1 MENLWI
7 CCTSF
12 LYTEASRSPW
22 RRCLSR
28 THNERLVCF
37 LAASSHAQLVD
48 VASTRLFNV
57 RGTPGAIQ
65 VAILACGPHSHFLP
79 IMTSVNGSNVH
90 EAFALMATLLAPRVP
105 VRYLE
110 LSGQLLQRRQMEEV
124 FEERAAAKRCA
135 FPACENPLPKSSGKF
150 RVSLARK
157 EIYDAQYER
166 QFCSELC
173 LKKARVLLSR
183 LVHKP
188 PQLVPSLVEVFGT
201 DKPNP
206 LDYEDDVKAVNRIK
220 TPVVHKPG
228 PLPKAKAVWAKTQ
241 DLGIVERKHST
252 SVSVPPALEATT
264 STKLK
269 ENASP
274 AAPDRNFPTLE
285 HASLIE
291 GYVFPAH
298 KQELAKKVEKL
309 VKKSQE
315 EGDNEDD
322 IVVSDSD
329 ESDAAAS
336 DVSSAGSFEISDFD
350 DEEVVTLNDL
360 PLFSHLWGLFSNW
373 ITHETTL
380 AVAGRP
386 LPAKEEK
393 DATDPLI
400 GGPEKAEADAA
411 RRRARQIRTE
421 RWSSLSLMLRRPL
434 PQVALKLKLASDRF
448 ANHRIDAITESFAL
462 REAIDTRNAHQWTCV
477 ATILL
482 LVAYDIK
489 PKDILEGER
498 SDQVK
503 ALTKLDTSELQQL
516 LQLFYEVRKDTDVA
530 VDTDVA
536 PIPENEP
543 KVKDASKREMSDKP
557 PAFCRKCRRAKTKCI
572 CKTRAKT
579 PKEEEMSTTQLE
591 EMLQEALVL
600 REEYDELLQPDD

>member
-1 MENLWI
+1 
-7 CCTSF
+7 
-12 LYTEASRSPW
+12 
-22 RRCLSR
+22 
-28 THNERLVCF
+28 
-37 LAASSHAQLVD
+37 
-48 VASTRLFNV
+48 
-57 RGTPGAIQ
+57 
-65 VAILACGPHSHFLP
+65 
-79 IMTSVNGSNVH
+79 
-90 EAFALMATLLAPRVP
+90 MATLLAPRVP
-105 VRYLE
+105 VRCYK
-110 LSGQLLQRRQMEEV
+110 RRQMEEV

-135 FPACENPLPKSSGKF
+135 FPARKSSTQVFGKF

-173 LKKARVLLSR
+173 LKVGSQASTAGSV
-183 LVHKP
+183 
-188 PQLVPSLVEVFGT
+188 LVEVFGT

-252 SVSVPPALEATT
+252 S
-264 STKLK
+264 

-350 DEEVVTLNDL
+350 DEEVP
-360 PLFSHLWGLFSNW
+360 PLGLFSNW

-386 LPAKEEK
+386 LPAKEEEG
-393 DATDPLI
+393 DTDPLI

-421 RWSSLSLMLRRPL
+421 RWSSLSLMLRPPL

-462 REAIDTRNAHQWTCV
+462 REAIDTRNAHQTNYWCV
-477 ATILL
+477 IVDMRRDDLL

-530 VDTDVA
+530 VDTDS
-536 PIPENEP
+536 

>member
-1 MENLWI
+1 MLQLQG
-7 CCTSF
+7 THS
-12 LYTEASRSPW
+12 LQSRPGG
-22 RRCLSR
+22 
-28 THNERLVCF
+28 
-37 LAASSHAQLVD
+37 
-48 VASTRLFNV
+48 V
-57 RGTPGAIQ
+57 RF
-65 VAILACGPHSHFLP
+65 ACGPHAPFP
-79 IMTSVNGSNVH
+79 IMSVNGSNVH

-105 VRYLE
+105 IQFLE
-110 LSGQLLQRRQMEEV
+110 LSGKILQRRQMEEV

-135 FPACENPLPKSSGKF
+135 FPACENPLPKSLGKF

-183 LVHKP
+183 LAHKP

-201 DKPNP
+201 EKPNP
-206 LDYEDDVKAVNRIK
+206 LDYADEM
-220 TPVVHKPG
+220 TPVKQVENPTVLKPAS
-228 PLPKAKAVWAKTQ
+228 LPKAKTVWAKTQ
-241 DLGIVERKHST
+241 DLGVVERKHSA
-252 SVSVPPALEATT
+252 SVGVPPALEA
-264 STKLK
+264 SISKVK

-274 AAPDRNFPTLE
+274 AAPNRSFPTAE

-298 KQELAKKVEKL
+298 KQKLAKKVEEM

-315 EGDNEDD
+315 EEEEEENDED

-373 ITHETTL
+373 ITHDTTL
-380 AVAGRP
+380 MVAGCP
-386 LPAKEEK
+386 IPVKAEK
-393 DATDPLI
+393 KDDSDPLI

-421 RWSSLSLMLRRPL
+421 RWNSLSLMLRRPL
-434 PQVALKLKLASDRF
+434 PQVALKLKLACDRF
-448 ANHRIDAITESFAL
+448 ANHRIDTITETFAL
-462 REAIDTRNAHQWTCV
+462 RDAIDTRNAHQWTCV

-489 PKDILEGER
+489 PNDLLEGER
-498 SDQVK
+498 SDQAK
-503 ALTKLDTSELQQL
+503 ALTKLDTLELQQL
-516 LQLFYEVRKDTDVA
+516 LQLFYEVRKDSDVA

-536 PIPENEP
+536 PIPETEST
-543 KVKDASKREMSDKP
+543 VKDASKEETPDDKLT
-557 PAFCRKCRRAKTKCI
+557 FCRKCRRAKTKCV
-572 CKTRAKT
+572 CKTRAKAS
-579 PKEEEMSTTQLE
+579 KENEMSPTQLE

>member
-1 MENLWI
+1 
-7 CCTSF
+7 
-12 LYTEASRSPW
+12 
-22 RRCLSR
+22 
-28 THNERLVCF
+28 
-37 LAASSHAQLVD
+37 
-48 VASTRLFNV
+48 
-57 RGTPGAIQ
+57 
-65 VAILACGPHSHFLP
+65 
-79 IMTSVNGSNVH
+79 MTSVNGSNVH

-135 FPACENPLPKSSGKF
+135 FPACENLYPSRSSGKF

-252 SVSVPPALEATT
+252 DNFDETEGKCV
-264 STKLK
+264 
-269 ENASP
+269 P

-380 AVAGRP
+380 AVAGQ
-386 LPAKEEK
+386 
-393 DATDPLI
+393 
-400 GGPEKAEADAA
+400 KAEADAA

-536 PIPENEP
+536 PIPENES

>member
-1 MENLWI
+1 
-7 CCTSF
+7 
-12 LYTEASRSPW
+12 
-22 RRCLSR
+22 
-28 THNERLVCF
+28 
-37 LAASSHAQLVD
+37 
-48 VASTRLFNV
+48 
-57 RGTPGAIQ
+57 
-65 VAILACGPHSHFLP
+65 
-79 IMTSVNGSNVH
+79 MTSVNGSNVH
-90 EAFALMATLLAPRVP
+90 EAFTLMATLLAPRVP

-206 LDYEDDVKAVNRIK
+206 LDYEDNVKAVK
-220 TPVVHKPG
+220 QVETPTAHKPE
-228 PLPKAKAVWAKTQ
+228 PLPKAKTVWAKTQ
-241 DLGIVERKHST
+241 DLGVVERKHSM
-252 SVSVPPALEATT
+252 SVGAPPALEAST
-264 STKLK
+264 SKLK
-269 ENASP
+269 ENVSP
-274 AAPDRNFPTLE
+274 AAPDRSFPTSE

-298 KQELAKKVEKL
+298 KQKLAKKVEKL
-309 VKKSQE
+309 VKNSQ
-315 EGDNEDD
+315 DAEDDED

-360 PLFSHLWGLFSNW
+360 PLFSHLWGLFSSW
-373 ITHETTL
+373 LTHETTL
-380 AVAGRP
+380 VVTGRAI
-386 LPAKEEK
+386 PAREEK
-393 DATDPLI
+393 EDTDPLI

-421 RWSSLSLMLRRPL
+421 RWNSLSLMLRRPL

-448 ANHRIDAITESFAL
+448 ANHRIDTITETFSL
-462 REAIDTRNAHQWTCV
+462 RDAIDTRNAHQWTCI

-489 PKDILEGER
+489 PSDLLEGGR
-498 SDQVK
+498 SAQVK
-503 ALTKLDTSELQQL
+503 ALTKLDVSELQQL
-516 LQLFYEVRKDTDVA
+516 LQLFYEVRKDSDVA
-530 VDTDVA
+530 VDTDIA
-536 PIPENEP
+536 PIPESES
-543 KVKDASKREMSDKP
+543 KVNDASKQTPDNKA
-557 PAFCRKCRRAKTKCI
+557 AFCRKCRRAKTKCV
-572 CKTRAKT
+572 CKTRAQN
-579 PKEEEMSTTQLE
+579 PKEEELSTTQLE